1 MPCYITL
8 YYILSCSADGRFG
21 SGRKRINAV
30 INHDGMVQLDYPTVF
45 KTSCD
50 LEIDKYPFDSQKCEM
65 RLGSWA
71 YSNRQL
77 RLFLK
82 VR

>member
-8 YYILSCSADGRFG
+8 CHVLSCSADGRFG
-21 SGRKRINAV
+21 SGRKRIKAV

-71 YSNRQL
+71 YSDRQL
-77 RLFLK
+77 RLSLK